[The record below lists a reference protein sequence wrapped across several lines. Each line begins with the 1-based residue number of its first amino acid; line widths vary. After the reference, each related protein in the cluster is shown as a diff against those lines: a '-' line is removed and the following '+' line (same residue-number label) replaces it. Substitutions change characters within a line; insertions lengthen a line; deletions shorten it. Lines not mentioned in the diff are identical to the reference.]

1 MINDDGN
8 KAEIIS
14 QRYDINSPG
23 YRHEHKYT
31 NIYNESEYSDG

>member
-8 KAEIIS
+8 KGEIIS

-31 NIYNESEYSDG
+31 KYI